1 MVHHLLLSF
10 LPISIPTDTS
20 QRVVDVSGIHKYPN
34 LFTFPLGNVDV
45 KIIGVIRD
53 AAGTQVAVEEVGLNA
68 GGHIVRNVVTQ
79 CGTGRLRAEGSVR
92 QTTFRRIQVFL
103 RLIVAGQ
110 NGSGSD

>member
-20 QRVVDVSGIHKYPN
+20 QRVVDVFGIHKYPN
-34 LFTFPLGNVDV
+34 LFTFPQGNVDV
-45 KIIGVIRD
+45 EIIGVIRD

-68 GGHIVRNVVTQ
+68 GGHIVRDVITQ
-79 CGTGRLRAEGSVR
+79 RSTGRLRTESGVR

-103 RLIVAGQ
+103 RLIVAG
-110 NGSGSD
+110 